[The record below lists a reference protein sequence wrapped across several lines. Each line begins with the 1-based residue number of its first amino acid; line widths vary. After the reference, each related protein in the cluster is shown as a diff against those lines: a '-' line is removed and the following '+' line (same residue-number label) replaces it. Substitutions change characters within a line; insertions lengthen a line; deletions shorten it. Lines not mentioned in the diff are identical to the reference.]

1 MDGVRGV
8 WNKPVP
14 SICGNDM
21 YKGVLLDLGGVVY
34 IGDGALPGAID
45 SIARLRSAG
54 LGVRFITNV
63 TRQSRRSLLAKL
75 GSLGIDI
82 DPVELFMPLV
92 PENSPSTDPRASS
105 VVRPLAWP
113 EPTMHSFPRAPMPAI
128 SRRTSDGGC
137 TRVQMA
143 RWPRFIAVHTHRN

>member
-21 YKGVLLDLGGVVY
+21 YRGVLLDLGGVVY
-34 IGDGALPGAID
+34 VGDGALPGAID

-63 TRQSRRSLLAKL
+63 TRQS
-75 GSLGIDI
+75 
-82 DPVELFMPLV
+82 
-92 PENSPSTDPRASS
+92 
-105 VVRPLAWP
+105 
-113 EPTMHSFPRAPMPAI
+113 
-128 SRRTSDGGC
+128 
-137 TRVQMA
+137 
-143 RWPRFIAVHTHRN
+143 